1 MEITPTNHVLEEM
14 GTDIRVNIFDPRSGQ
29 IFGDEENLGLHGFEK
44 PLIIVLCLGRHYE
57 RLRLQD
63 D

>member
-29 IFGDEENLGLHGFEK
+29 IFGDEENLCLDGFEK
-44 PLIIVLCLGRHYE
+44 PLIMVLSLSWHNE
-57 RLRLQD
+57 WLRLQD